1 MTNNLDE
8 KFNNAVKDAKKT
20 SLLPKEKEGIKLQL
34 LRLIKE
40 PPQQKAFFA
49 NINYLP
55 INNRTLIRYASV
67 ALLVLLVGGIS
78 LSVAATDALP
88 GDPLYTIK
96 TGVNEKVIAMTL
108 LSDQAK
114 AEYDINL
121 AQLRLEEIET
131 VALQNKLTSRSAEDV
146 RTLLSD
152 HLKDIQKRIVNIKE
166 KEDIRIALELKTKL
180 EGVLKDHEQTINKLT
195 GK

>member
-8 KFNNAVKDAKKT
+8 KFNNATKEAQKT
-20 SLLPKEKEGIKLQL
+20 ALLPKEKADIKLQL

-40 PPQQKAFFA
+40 NPQQKAFFA
-49 NINYLP
+49 NINWMSV
-55 INNRTLIRYASV
+55 NNRILARYVSAVLIII
-67 ALLVLLVGGIS
+67 LVGGIS

-88 GDPLYTIK
+88 GDSLYAIK
-96 TGVNEKVIAMTL
+96 TGVNEKVMAMTL
-108 LSDQAK
+108 LSNQAK

-131 VALQNKLTSRSAEDV
+131 IVLQNKLTNQCAQDV
-146 RTLLSD
+146 RILLSD
-152 HLKDIQKRIVNIKE
+152 HLKDIQGRIVNIQKN
-166 KEDIRIALELKTKL
+166 EDARIALELKIKL
-180 EGVLKDHEQTINKLT
+180 EEMLKNHEQTINKLI